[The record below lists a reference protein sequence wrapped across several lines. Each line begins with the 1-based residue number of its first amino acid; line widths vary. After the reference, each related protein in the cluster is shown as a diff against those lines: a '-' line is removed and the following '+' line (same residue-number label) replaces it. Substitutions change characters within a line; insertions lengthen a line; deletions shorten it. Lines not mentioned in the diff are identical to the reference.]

1 MTLIGRVSVDAKLT
15 PFGLSNLRCLSL
27 LSLCHRTEIPV
38 HYRNHYYYV
47 RVFPLFTF
55 RSFFLAFL
63 NGLEHRRHIRQPFL
77 ALILFVGLMFLG
89 WLTSILS
96 EGLTILV
103 PATTLGRI
111 VSLMGPAVS
120 LALLTELSTFA
131 FFGTRIDEPPLD
143 APLLGFPF
151 SGRDVAALSFDRRP
165 LFLAVALQHD
175 ALDILQVR

>member
-1 MTLIGRVSVDAKLT
+1 M
-15 PFGLSNLRCLSL
+15 
-27 LSLCHRTEIPV
+27 
-38 HYRNHYYYV
+38 
-47 RVFPLFTF
+47 LFTF
-55 RSFFLAFL
+55 CSFFLAFL

-77 ALILFVGLMFLG
+77 APILFVGLMFFG
-89 WLTSILS
+89 RLTSIPS

-120 LALLTELSTFA
+120 LTLLAKLFDFRLSRDSNRRARFRRALVGLTLFRTGCSS
-131 FFGTRIDEPPLD
+131 LV
-143 APLLGFPF
+143 L
-151 SGRDVAALSFDRRP
+151 RP